1 MPFEVE
7 FRGEEEETNMSGADS
22 IDFKKTWNDSPIAEH
37 FLCVGLNE

>member
-22 IDFKKTWNDSPIAEH
+22 IDLKKKQLGMIPLLPNISFA
-37 FLCVGLNE
+37 